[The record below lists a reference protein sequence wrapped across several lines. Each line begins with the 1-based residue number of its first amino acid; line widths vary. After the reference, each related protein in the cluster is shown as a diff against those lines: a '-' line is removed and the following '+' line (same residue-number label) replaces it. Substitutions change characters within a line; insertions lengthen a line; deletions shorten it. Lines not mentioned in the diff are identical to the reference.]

1 MALLV
6 RVLIDAMG
14 AEGPALA
21 AWQQII
27 IFLSLAS
34 IILGAVG
41 AIGQKNIKRL
51 LAYSSINNVG
61 FMLIGLAAGT
71 QQGVEAV
78 LTYLLVY
85 VVTTIGAFLF
95 VMQLRDADGRSEEHT
110 SELQSLMR
118 NSYAVFCLK
127 KKKTNIKDTE
137 DTS

>member
-14 AEGPALA
+14 PTGPALA

-27 IFLSLAS
+27 ILLSLAS

-71 QQGVEAV
+71 QQGVEGV

-85 VVTTIGAFLF
+85 MLTTLGAFL
-95 VMQLRDADGRSEEHT
+95 VVLQLRDADGNYEIGRASCRERVC
-110 SELQSLMR
+110 Q
-118 NSYAVFCLK
+118 YV
-127 KKKTNIKDTE
+127 
-137 DTS
+137 